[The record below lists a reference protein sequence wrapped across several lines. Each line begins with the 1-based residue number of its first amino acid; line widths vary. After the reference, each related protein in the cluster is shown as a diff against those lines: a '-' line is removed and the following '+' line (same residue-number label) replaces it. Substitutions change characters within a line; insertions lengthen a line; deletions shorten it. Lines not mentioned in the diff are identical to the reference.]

1 VAGSSG
7 IATSG
12 NASSGGSGLNLFA
25 NPVAVYQSCSR
36 PLLSVQGRIPYDQ
49 LRMPATW
56 NFDFSLGKNFAV
68 TERYHLIFS
77 AEMLNV
83 FNLVNF
89 AAPSLSLNSPTN
101 FGVFTTQFNQP
112 RRFLLGLKF
121 QF

>member
-1 VAGSSG
+1 
-7 IATSG
+7 
-12 NASSGGSGLNLFA
+12 LFA

-36 PLLSVQGRIPYDQ
+36 PLLSVQSRIPYDQ

-101 FGVFTTQFNQP
+101 FGVFTTQLNQP